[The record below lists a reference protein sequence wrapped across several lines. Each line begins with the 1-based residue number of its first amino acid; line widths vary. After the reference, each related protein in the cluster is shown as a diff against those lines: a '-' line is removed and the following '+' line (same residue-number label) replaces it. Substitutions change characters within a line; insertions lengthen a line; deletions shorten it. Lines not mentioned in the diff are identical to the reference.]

1 MTEPAHGDVQLV
13 LFEVAG
19 TLLAADA
26 TQILRIDR
34 ATPDAHVLSGMPP
47 PGRGRRALV
56 YRRPGG
62 GGEAQL
68 RVDSIH
74 GVVTAAIES
83 LRRMPAAARALD
95 FALGFWLGKERPVLL
110 VDLCRTE
117 PPPSP

>member
-1 MTEPAHGDVQLV
+1 MTEPAPADVQLV

-26 TQILRIDR
+26 TQIVRIDR
-34 ATPDAHVLSGMPP
+34 AAPDAHALCGIAA
-47 PGRGRRALV
+47 PGQGVRALV

-74 GVVTAAIES
+74 GVVTAAVES
-83 LRRMPAAARALD
+83 LRRMPAAARAFD
-95 FALGFWLGKERPVLL
+95 FALGFWLGKDRPVLL
-110 VDLCRTE
+110 VDLCQTQ
-117 PPPSP
+117 PPFP